1 MVKSGACKDKSY
13 YMYGRKACSGA
24 AYRIDLRSSGRFQG
38 CNFSDSGS
46 HIRSPYSSIVL
57 HYGSADGQRRRT
69 CGSLRN
75 LFVKGMF

>member
-1 MVKSGACKDKSY
+1 MVKSGACKEKSY

-24 AYRIDLRSSGRFQG
+24 AYRIDLRSSGRFQR
-38 CNFSDSGS
+38 CNFSDAGS
-46 HIRSPYSSIVL
+46 HIRSPYSSIIL